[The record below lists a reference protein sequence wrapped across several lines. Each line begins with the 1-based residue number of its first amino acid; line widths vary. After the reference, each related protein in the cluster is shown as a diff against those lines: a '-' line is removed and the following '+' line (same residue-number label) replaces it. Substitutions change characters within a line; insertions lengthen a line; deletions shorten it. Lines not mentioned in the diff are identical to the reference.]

1 MDNNNSFPSYKK
13 VFIIVTAASVG
24 AYFVYQ
30 KFYNPKNKKKKKKD
44 YTDYTSNI
52 DHNGIKRYHL

>member
-13 VFIIVTAASVG
+13 IFIIVTAASVG

-30 KFYNPKNKKKKKKD
+30 KFYNPKSNKKKKD
-44 YTDYTSNI
+44 YTSNI
-52 DHNGIKRYHL
+52 DDDGIKRYHL